1 MESGT
6 RTGNS
11 FNALKQSI
19 AGKIERVAGSLER
32 SEEGSPLGPY
42 SQQASEWLH
51 QSADYV
57 RNFDVE
63 RADMHLRNQIRTY
76 PGRSMLIGLA
86 AGMLI
91 GFWIRRR

>member
-6 RTGNS
+6 QSGNS
-11 FNALKQSI
+11 FNALKESI
-19 AGKIERVAGSLER
+19 AGKLDRAAGCLGQ
-32 SEEGSPLGPY
+32 SEEGSPRGPY
-42 SQQASEWLH
+42 NQQASEWLR

-57 RNFDVE
+57 RNFDVK
-63 RADMHLRNQIRTY
+63 RADMHLRNQIRAY
-76 PGRSMLIGLA
+76 PGRSMLISLA